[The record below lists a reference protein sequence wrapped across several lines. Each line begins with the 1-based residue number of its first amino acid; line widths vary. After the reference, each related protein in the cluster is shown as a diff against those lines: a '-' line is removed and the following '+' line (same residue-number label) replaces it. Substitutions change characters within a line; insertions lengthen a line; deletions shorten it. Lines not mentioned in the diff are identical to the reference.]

1 MIITIILEV
10 PLFLCFGGHY
20 TMGPAAFFEIALVLT
35 THTLE
40 LLFITSQTKVCYLCL
55 GHKVSLNNVENS
67 VITEYQHC
75 TL

>member
-1 MIITIILEV
+1 
-10 PLFLCFGGHY
+10 
-20 TMGPAAFFEIALVLT
+20 MGPAAFFEIALVLT